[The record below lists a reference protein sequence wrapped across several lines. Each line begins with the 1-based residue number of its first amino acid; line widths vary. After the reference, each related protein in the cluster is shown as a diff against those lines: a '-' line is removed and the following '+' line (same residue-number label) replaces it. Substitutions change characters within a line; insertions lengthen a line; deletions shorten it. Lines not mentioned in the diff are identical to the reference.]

1 METLNVEKYVLV
13 SIENTLRL
21 CANHFNSYER
31 KTCLDRDIIANL
43 NCVRKI
49 LNGTELNGKER
60 IEKLTQLKF
69 KEYYD

>member
-13 SIENTLRL
+13 SVENILRL

-43 NCVRKI
+43 NCIRKI
-49 LNGTELNGKER
+49 LNGEELNGKER
-60 IEKLTQLKF
+60 IETLTQLKHN
-69 KEYYD
+69 

>member
-13 SIENTLRL
+13 NVENTLRL

-43 NCVRKI
+43 NCIRKI
-49 LNGTELNGKER
+49 LNGEELNGKER
-60 IEKLTQLKF
+60 IETLTQLKHN
-69 KEYYD
+69 